1 MHKNPNPNVL
11 EVENGPAA
19 ENPSADRTERVVV
32 ALRQEVA
39 ASPAVGERVG
49 VVVQETAA

>member
-1 MHKNPNPNVL
+1 MHPNPNPNVI
-11 EVENGPAA
+11 ENGPTA
-19 ENPSADRTERVVV
+19 ENPAADRAERMVV
-32 ALRQEVA
+32 ALRQETP